1 MYLKGVEWEGEDWTN
16 LAQDRDNWEA
26 VVNAIEKFGFYELR
40 GISVLAEKLLVF
52 MDDRCVGFVIW
63 F

>member
-26 VVNAIEKFGFYELR
+26 AVNAVEKFW
-40 GISVLAEKLLVF
+40 VL
-52 MDDRCVGFVIW
+52 
-63 F
+63 